1 MFKEHEVFVL
11 PYMFTIII
19 EMNDDVYTCS
29 VQCTYSLIVYAKHP
43 KFLQGDHVG
52 LGGRSVAGG
61 CTQIIM
67 SNTQGI
73 YSTTGLHP
81 QPQVWSSFEAASV

>member
-52 LGGRSVAGG
+52 LGWEE
-61 CTQIIM
+61 CCW
-67 SNTQGI
+67 
-73 YSTTGLHP
+73 GLHSDHH
-81 QPQVWSSFEAASV
+81 VKYTRHLLYHWAASPTTSVI